1 MWLYLLGKLDVATRA
16 RIVAVGVASL
26 AARLVLVWAAL
37 RFAAG
42 DVAFSVLLGGV
53 GSLLYL
59 LARSASTDV
68 RLRAESELYAATA
81 HAVLDGDVLQVPEVD
96 LPRVTFET
104 SGLSSQIL
112 SVTFPATVADVL
124 ASMIVAP
131 LLLAAFPP
139 RMAVGLALA
148 VIVILVS
155 LLALRG
161 VNRRLQQAVQR
172 EHEAASDAFLLA
184 LEGRLE
190 LVSRGADR
198 AYRDEVRRSLL
209 RYANAASRAGVAS
222 SLLGRAPL
230 ALGALAVVAVLG
242 SDASV
247 RASAMDALAS
257 QALVLA
263 ACLPILLGAVLGSH
277 ELVRAGTRVTPLVRI
292 LRQPRRVE
300 LAPEAGTRRA
310 SLPASVS
317 SSALTFAYRPDAAPT
332 LLDVRMAWDPRRPLL
347 ITGPNGSGKSTLLR
361 LLIGLRPP
369 THGQVLVDSHDLA
382 EHDLIDLRRQVALL
396 PQRAYLGEAHRTLGD
411 AMRLGN
417 AAASDETVVRA
428 LERTGVLAALSAH
441 GADPLTVRVGELSSG
456 QRQRV
461 ALARVLLGDPRLVLL
476 DEPDAN
482 LDQEGIGRVVALV
495 EELVQEGRMV
505 AIAAHGAALGALDAE
520 RIVLPARS
528 KETVID
534 G

>member
-1 MWLYLLGKLDVATRA
+1 MWLYLFSKLDVVTRA
-16 RIVAVGVASL
+16 RIAAVGIASL
-26 AARLVLVWAAL
+26 AARLVLVWAAF
-37 RFAAG
+37 RFASG
-42 DVAFSVLLGGV
+42 DVAFSVLLGGG

-59 LARSASTDV
+59 FARSASASARV
-68 RLRAESELYAATA
+68 RAESELYVTTA
-81 HAVLDGDVLQVPEVD
+81 HAVLDGDVLQVPEMD

-104 SGLSSQIL
+104 CGLGAQTL

-124 ASMIVAP
+124 ASAVVAP
-131 LLLAAFPP
+131 LLLASFPP
-139 RMAVGLALA
+139 RVAVTFGLAAA
-148 VIVILVS
+148 VILAAMV
-155 LLALRG
+155 ALRG

-198 AYRDEVRRSLL
+198 AYRAEVRRSLL
-209 RYANAASRAGVAS
+209 RYAEVASRAGMVS

-230 ALGALAVVAVLG
+230 ALGALAVLAVVG

-247 RASAMDALAS
+247 RALAFDVFAS
-257 QALVLA
+257 QALLLA
-263 ACLPILLGAVLGSH
+263 ACLPILLGAVVGSH
-277 ELVRAGTRVTPLVRI
+277 ELVRAGARVLPLVRV
-292 LRQPRRVE
+292 LRQPTRRE
-300 LAPEAGTRRA
+300 LTPEAGTRRA
-310 SLPASVS
+310 LLPSAIS
-317 SSALTFAYRPDAAPT
+317 SSALGFAYRPDAAPT
-332 LLDVRMAWDPRRPLL
+332 LLDVHMVWDPRRPLL

-369 THGQVLVDSHDLA
+369 SQGKILVDVHDLA
-382 EHDLIDLRRQVALL
+382 EHDLAGLRRQVAFL

-411 AMRLGN
+411 AMRLVD
-417 AAASDETVVRA
+417 AAASDEAVVRA
-428 LERTGVLAALSAH
+428 LERTGVLVALSAH
-441 GADPLTVRVGELSSG
+441 GSNPLAVRVGELSSG

-461 ALARVLLGDPRLVLL
+461 ALARILLGDPRIVLL

-482 LDQEGIGRVVALV
+482 LDEEGVGRVVALV

-505 AIAAHGAALGALDAE
+505 AIAAHGASLGAIDAE
-520 RIVLPARS
+520 RIVLPARR
-528 KETVID
+528 